1 MFNLRR
7 FCFAERGLFLVPAEH
22 LGADGCS
29 AEYVDAH
36 ASARPERAA
45 NERAMLD
52 ATLLRYFARTSA
64 LTSRAPDSWMPP
76 RRANLAVITDPARVR
91 PYTPPFLGTSWILYE
106 SDLDPERSHPEFA
119 TFQLVYFERLA
130 LLGSVRAALLMSL
143 SYWLDRSDDEA
154 QSFARAASR
163 ATRPDARAF
172 VALARALPWIREVF
186 HSPLREPGSVPPETL
201 LHVEGANLL
210 VPRALQ
216 PELVALIREFDA
228 ASREADAAFV
238 GRSKTAPSASSAS
251 NAAID
256 SLCQW
261 LADSA
266 PSVVLAE
273 KGGAA
278 LWSPDAPKD
287 AARLRAA
294 LAGLEPD
301 AAESLREDLAT
312 VSRVT
317 HKIEKAL
324 GDQPL
329 VEVSHEVEEGGAVY
343 VRPDLRRVVYELEQ
357 SAFDARLDVAPP
369 FHRALLAARVAHEW
383 GHLSHESGI
392 VCVPNARRDEH
403 DDAVSVLID
412 RYVDVVR
419 ALPAR
424 VEEEARRELDAMGAH
439 RGRPRSWGEALAST
453 TLARIGDYAANAFA
467 RRFCE
472 PEELEAYVRVNV
484 RHHLNEGVGPL
495 GQLVRHA
502 IEVQYLAI
510 GSDQRRLE
518 YFFSTS
524 WFVPVFVESG
534 VFAAPLVEAVF
545 AATAAVCDCYEV
557 RASVDPPDP
566 IGVK

>member
-1 MFNLRR
+1 
-7 FCFAERGLFLVPAEH
+7 
-22 LGADGCS
+22 
-29 AEYVDAH
+29 
-36 ASARPERAA
+36 
-45 NERAMLD
+45 MLD
-52 ATLLRYFARTSA
+52 ATLQRYFARTSA
-64 LTSRAPDSWMPP
+64 LSARAPDSWMPP
-76 RRANLAVITDPARVR
+76 RRANLAVITDASRVR
-91 PYTPPFLGTSWILYE
+91 PYTPPFSGTSWILYE

-163 ATRPDARAF
+163 STRPDARAF

-186 HSPLREPGSVPPETL
+186 HSPLREPVSVPAEAL

-210 VPRALQ
+210 VPRAMQ

-238 GRSKTAPSASSAS
+238 ARRTSAPSD
-251 NAAID
+251 AAID
-256 SLCQW
+256 ALCQW
-261 LADSA
+261 LAERA
-266 PSVVLAE
+266 PSVVVAD
-273 KGGAA
+273 KTGPS
-278 LWSPDAPKD
+278 LWSPDAPTD
-287 AARLRAA
+287 TSRLRPA
-294 LAGLEPD
+294 LAGLAPD

-317 HKIEKAL
+317 HTIETAL
-324 GDQPL
+324 GDRRL
-329 VEVSHEVEEGGAVY
+329 VPESHEVEAGGAVY

-357 SAFDARLDVAPP
+357 SAFDARFDVAPP

-383 GHLSHESGI
+383 GHLAHESG
-392 VCVPNARRDEH
+392 VVAVPSARRGEH
-403 DDAVSVLID
+403 DAAVSVLID
-412 RYVDVVR
+412 RYIDVVR

-424 VEEEARRELDAMGAH
+424 VEDEARRELDAMGA
-439 RGRPRSWGEALAST
+439 RRDSPRSWGESLANT

-467 RRFCE
+467 RRFCA

-484 RHHLNEGVGPL
+484 RHHLDEGLGPL
-495 GQLVRHA
+495 AQLARHA

-518 YFFSTS
+518 YFFATS

-545 AATAAVCDCYEV
+545 AATAAVCACYGV
-557 RASVDPPDP
+557 LLDP
-566 IGVK
+566 